1 MFVLDFTFMQGGR
14 QLFEKFFFL
23 LSILSTFLTACAGSL
38 SQDSHKNTL
47 PAGATRIYAVPQ
59 SFLDKSTWR
68 VILHNLSWELFN
80 HARAYRPQEKE
91 WCAPGR
97 VCVTLTI
104 CADSQK
110 TVCQT
115 IDDIAVD
122 TGSVGLRLSRE
133 ALSPAL
139 ATALEKSKR
148 KDGLSGFGTDKKNM
162 NVSVEYKTLA
172 YVHGTPFDSR
182 GPRKIYVMYTQ
193 KDAKNRPIFKDFEK
207 KRTSSRLPIFY
218 NNFYN
223 RQFMNGILGIRLSIA
238 TEKEDRVTKVIA
250 DSPYK
255 IVFSKSERSGYIKKI
270 TPEKASSILARSL
283 TSKDAKK
290 ACCVL
295 VDTGTPQSMV
305 DYKDEVTTE
314 KITLRSLSSKEKALI
329 VFSKELSLKTHGAAK
344 WPPPSDKMLL
354 ISLDIRPE
362 SQKIIGLPRMWG
374 KTAYFLLPIY
384 TKLGDTLYSDH
395 KLCCYYHGAFA
406 SAVYVH

>member
-1 MFVLDFTFMQGGR
+1 MF
-14 QLFEKFFFL
+14 KKYFFL
-23 LSILSTFLTACAGSL
+23 LSILSTLLTACAGSP
-38 SQDSHKNTL
+38 SQDFHENTL
-47 PAGATRIYAVPQ
+47 PPGATRIYAVPL
-59 SFLDKSTWR
+59 SFLDKTTWK

-80 HARAYRPQEKE
+80 HTRAYRPQEKE
-91 WCAPGR
+91 WCAPYR
-97 VCVTLTI
+97 VCVTLTV
-104 CADSQK
+104 CADARR

-139 ATALEKSKR
+139 ATALEKSKI
-148 KDGLSGFGTDKKNM
+148 KDGLSEFGTDEKNM
-162 NVSVEYKTLA
+162 NASVEYKTLA
-172 YVHGTPFDSR
+172 YVHGTPFDSP

-223 RQFMNGILGIRLSIA
+223 KQFMNGILGIRLSIA
-238 TEKEDRVTKVIA
+238 TGKEDRVTKVIA
-250 DSPYK
+250 DRPYK
-255 IVFSKSERSGYIKKI
+255 IVFSKDERSGYIKKI

-283 TSKDAKK
+283 TSKDTKK

-295 VDTGTPQSMV
+295 VDTGTPRSRV
-305 DYKDEVTTE
+305 DYQSEVPTE
-314 KITLRSLSSKEKALI
+314 KIVLSS
-329 VFSKELSLKTHGAAK
+329 SSLKTETT
-344 WPPPSDKMLL
+344 
-354 ISLDIRPE
+354 ISIDLRTKN
-362 SQKIIGLPRMWG
+362 SHVVGLPQMWG

-384 TKLGDTLYSDH
+384 TKLGDTLYSDN

-406 SAVYVH
+406 SAVYGH